1 MTDASELASLFADSN
16 IIQEPKYASSKYVQ
30 VSDQQGNN
38 YAGGQISF
46 NLESNKSQLTV
57 LADSY
62 VVLPLRITNAVATSR
77 YAVKN
82 SVLSFIVAS

>member
-1 MTDASELASLFADSN
+1 MADADQITSLFADTN
-16 IIQEPKYASSKYVQ
+16 IFQESKFASSKYVQ
-30 VSDQQGNN
+30 VSDQQGNS

-62 VVLPLRITNAVATSR
+62 YERSC
-77 YAVKN
+77 Y
-82 SVLSFIVAS
+82 